1 MGDIRVYTEVAI
13 LSFTHL
19 QVLISWQTL
28 LTAIITKL
36 TVDSCDTGR
45 PSMQSESLQSAP
57 GQRQLRRAYVC
68 TIIFLLYEFY
78 ISTKL

>member
-1 MGDIRVYTEVAI
+1 MGEIRVYTEVAI

-19 QVLISWQTL
+19 QALISWQTL

-45 PSMQSESLQSAP
+45 PSMQSESLQ
-57 GQRQLRRAYVC
+57 
-68 TIIFLLYEFY
+68 
-78 ISTKL
+78 

>member
-19 QVLISWQTL
+19 QALISWQTL

-45 PSMQSESLQSAP
+45 PSMQSESLQWAP
-57 GQRQLRRAYVC
+57 GQRQLQ
-68 TIIFLLYEFY
+68 
-78 ISTKL
+78 TKS

>member
-1 MGDIRVYTEVAI
+1 MGDIRVYTEVSV

-45 PSMQSESLQSAP
+45 PSMQSESKTTPTKIVEPVSA
-57 GQRQLRRAYVC
+57 
-68 TIIFLLYEFY
+68 
-78 ISTKL
+78 